1 MAYATTAD
9 LDNWLGTDQEAPT
22 NAGRLLERASELV
35 DEVVVVAYRTDDNDD
50 PTDAD
55 VAAAL
60 RDATCAQ
67 VEWWAEVGEE
77 ADTAGEIQQVSIG
90 SVQLGFGAGP
100 NRLAPAV
107 VSRRTLRVLKTA
119 GLLYRGVG
127 LR

>member
-1 MAYATTAD
+1 MAYATTTD
-9 LDNWLGTDQEAPT
+9 LNNWLGTDQETPT
-22 NAGRLLERASELV
+22 NAERLLDRASELV
-35 DEVVVVAYRTDDNDD
+35 DEVVVVAYPVDDAGN
-50 PTDAD
+50 PTDAA
-55 VAAAL
+55 VTAAL

-77 ADTAGEIQQVSIG
+77 ADTAGEIQQVQIG

-107 VSRRTLRVLKTA
+107 VSRRTLRILKTA
-119 GLLYRGVG
+119 GLAYRGVS